1 MAIGAATK
9 HSIHFEN
16 GRAIEKNF
24 NNYKMPR
31 ITDTPKIEVH
41 IIENEEKPGGIGEPG
56 LPPLAPALANAI
68 YDLTKN
74 RFRKLPLTLESN
86 QRSN

>member
-1 MAIGAATK
+1 
-9 HSIHFEN
+9 
-16 GRAIEKNF
+16 
-24 NNYKMPR
+24 MPR